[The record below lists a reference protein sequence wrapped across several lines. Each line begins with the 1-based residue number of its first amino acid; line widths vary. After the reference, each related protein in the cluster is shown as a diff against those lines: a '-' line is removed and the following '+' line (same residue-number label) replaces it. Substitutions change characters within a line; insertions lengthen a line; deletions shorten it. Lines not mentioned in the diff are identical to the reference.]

1 MLKVILIEDEPLIRK
16 ILRKAIEQEE
26 DFTVVAEC
34 GTFAEALTQFRSCR
48 PDVAFVDMD
57 LAGES
62 GMELARVL
70 CDLDPKLKLVFATAH
85 NEYMADAFE
94 VYAFDY
100 LLKPFDMERIR
111 RTLRRLRE
119 SSAPVTEGEVAV
131 QSDKFKEKLLLKGR
145 EQMLFINKEDILL
158 LERLD
163 GVTNIITAGETYQSS
178 LSLSEFESKLDPRQF
193 MRCHK
198 GYIINLS
205 CVSKVEPYGRW
216 TYTVRLK
223 GTNTTALMTSQNYEN
238 LKEIFE

>member
-119 SSAPVTEGEVAV
+119 SCAPVTEGEVAV

-163 GVTNIITAGETYQSS
+163 GVTNIITATETYQSS